1 MIFDAYDYQKK
12 KRRLK
17 VLFPVTRLGARQE
30 IPDVTKELLD
40 LERDKS

>member
-1 MIFDAYDYQKK
+1 MLLIIK

-30 IPDVTKELLD
+30 ITDVTKELD
-40 LERDKS
+40 IEGAKVRKN